1 VLILKI
7 NKKFE
12 PIMVSMNVG
21 YTALF
26 LKSWLKTW
34 AIAFVLAFLASKLLP
49 FVVKRIMKIF
59 IFVEKDA

>member
-1 VLILKI
+1 
-7 NKKFE
+7 
-12 PIMVSMNVG
+12 MVSMNVG